1 MEIDLKND
9 LLDEEAT
16 GGQTHGDA
24 GRLDYGG
31 EHTTQCTDDVIESY
45 T

>member
-1 MEIDLKND
+1 MEINLKND
-9 LLDEEAT
+9 LLHEEGK

-31 EHTTQCTDDVIESY
+31 EHTMQCTDDVLESY